1 MRHHF
6 TSTTIALLGEGDST
20 GCCWGCGWRLQRR
33 CVCQNSGVVCVRSL
47 LFTCRFHLNKNV
59 VVFIFLFLE
68 FYFRKK
74 KKFFLMTSFRCVL
87 FPEKQTVEIL
97 CSDKIWHGKLRA
109 PSKQPPRQHPPRCV
123 PRCFYQTP
131 QTNPGNWAPL
141 SGQAFWGWTDDN
153 DCWDYAAPTTVQA
166 PP

>member
-33 CVCQNSGVVCVRSL
+33 RVCQNSGVVCVRSL

-68 FYFRKK
+68 FYFRKKK

-109 PSKQPPRQHPPRCV
+109 PSKQPPPS
-123 PRCFYQTP
+123 TSP
-131 QTNPGNWAPL
+131 QVCPKMFLPNSADKPWELGPIVRPGLLRVNWR
-141 SGQAFWGWTDDN
+141 
-153 DCWDYAAPTTVQA
+153 
-166 PP
+166 